1 MGKYEFPKKWLNH
14 FTSIACNGRKKKKE
28 LLKPQSAHQH
38 AILDGV
44 HQTMI
49 KFEENSF

>member
-14 FTSIACNGRKKKKE
+14 FTSIACNGRKKNE

-49 KFEENSF
+49 KFE